1 MAPDEAERWGLATP
15 SRPPA
20 RRPRLPPGAP
30 TLLSESPLSS
40 TSLSASPDLTRRP
53 ARCSLVSPASAP
65 EASCKPRSRGKAED
79 GASAK
84 QSRLAAGEW
93 KPRASGTAS
102 PNASRLIS
110 SAASPSTRSR
120 SSLSPPSVSRSL
132 SPFLPSAARGLQ
144 TSERPAGEPA
154 LAAGAAALRRHFAEL
169 VRGLFSQLAKAGS
182 GSTLPC
188 GNSGSPEAGPTP
200 SAGEPRMQRKPRKEG
215 SRTAGGDR
223 TCSGESSGDQA
234 DANPQVAVACAERSS
249 RKDNE
254 DFPALATAWRDL
266 CRDPAMV
273 GSRGRC
279 SEAPVSPD
287 GTLSVLSSGDRDS
300 PGAWSLRR
308 TAAHFVGEGDVRA
321 QGESTNDGERESSSQ
336 VAQPGRQRQRERAAR
351 KDEAEKTGEGVE
363 RRQSSAALP
372 LATAS
377 VCGALSG
384 PAAVLDAGVAD
395 EESAFHVENILE
407 NTERREELAEYAN
420 IFAPLFGADPQDLSS
435 HGRSVLHCVALELQ
449 ILRRTKE
456 GHAQSELAPAGV
468 RTLQTPGEAHVS
480 PCQTPKALHALT
492 RVTASPEQ
500 TCCSSSCS
508 SLSSLSSPASP
519 VFREGASAAL
529 AGALC
534 AEEGGSAE
542 GENEN
547 VALKGAS
554 RAALQDGPRATQRE
568 QEREERDGGA
578 GTEERGERK
587 RGSNDAT
594 RSAVK
599 EILDIPT
606 GAVFGKVA
614 PDGVSDDVLF
624 HFSCRRSQSD
634 DLSALFLRGDCALP
648 GLDHAS
654 PRSLF
659 SLSSQPSPACVS
671 SPGSPV
677 MAAPAPYTVRLGTQF
692 ALCLD
697 PTERELD
704 TGTPEDLE
712 SPSFIWQSTEESEY
726 DGSTFQAPPPELP
739 VLDGE
744 GREHTERVAGE
755 NTGPDFFCL
764 ALCAAAR
771 RASQCP
777 AASHD
782 TAGPFLAFPAHDAV
796 ADVARWAED
805 RRDLARA
812 GDEKV
817 EPCRGR
823 AAFFAP
829 RSASPSRSAAP
840 RCLLPSLAPFGE
852 TAHVFSLGELF
863 PLGDGHHWTRA
874 SDDFTPSASRVSACE
889 GERTSGAPPVDLPLL
904 AASRGPLAVSDISS
918 AAPLSL
924 AVCRSSI
931 GRPGAS
937 AIDDDG
943 ERTKGEDRSG
953 SWLSPRSV
961 AVLRQSLPPDTDGPE
976 SLLAS
981 LRQRIGGWGFDLTAG
996 KGEKG
1001 RGSEREAK
1009 RSEGSA
1015 KRGEEAGNA
1024 TVHTREAELKG
1035 EDLRTGKE
1043 GGGTP
1048 LTAGNESPNCVPK
1061 INPGA
1066 SSGATSSTTPD
1077 EQARNASNPPHS
1089 PTSSAS
1095 VSSPPFYSDAVAT
1108 SSSAASIFG
1117 PPSSLSLATS
1127 PGVGGQE
1134 GDRTETS
1141 DPRAGDSVE
1150 DPRNRC
1156 FSPASARGSGS
1167 HLASHVTLDGST
1179 EAWRRASELSAPL
1192 RDRAVAVKTAT
1203 HENAKERTRIYASDS
1218 GARFVASL
1226 NLGVEQCSTTS
1237 GISSRDSSTP
1247 PIPHRPPSSGPPS
1260 QARAGSSGEGWSA
1273 SPLAPDRVS
1282 FSVSPNDAPRRQAS
1296 RPAVAGDVGSP
1307 LMSGARTPQVEREST
1322 GTMLHV
1328 NSGVHTPVE
1337 QEERSGCLSSVHSC
1351 VCTPGRGSEGS
1362 TTATQL
1368 SSPSVQTQSE
1378 QGSERGD
1385 TAQVNSGAFP
1395 PGFSEMGERQTN
1407 MPMPQMYRA
1416 VHTPGQNQYC
1426 GGEDAFL
1433 NSGVCTPSV
1442 GETNGEQHSLK
1453 GQTKKRRSKVRV
1465 HEKTERLNA
1474 GAKWEEA
1481 RTTGSVSSGGPAT
1494 AHPVVTIGLV
1504 GRPGGAHNL
1513 VTPISSETA
1522 LTTGDFSATRVV
1534 RLSNKAMEL
1543 PYVHG
1548 VRFEAEAFA
1557 WTAKIG
1563 SESRRFL
1570 VKKHGFQKSRLC
1582 AIEKIQQ
1589 WRATLSPEALERELE
1604 EERQV
1609 VASLPADP
1617 CLATEAAPP
1626 PPEEVSSQRSGASIS
1641 LEEGEGVRADLEGRS
1656 EEGSRK
1662 QRRTKSVGTPSA
1674 ALYNAQASSAL
1685 SVSPLAQPDVS
1696 RLDAPATSS
1705 AFSLSPDAQCMYTG
1719 RAGTSPELTHAQ
1731 DGMAKGCVAMAPPG
1745 ATRAS
1750 PSGLSASAFGFR
1762 PVQQPAYSS
1771 QVSPHL
1777 QPTQQNTF
1785 RSPSFSCVSSTPP
1798 AAGLAAVDRS
1808 LPSATSQPAHASPA
1822 SLPSLPPAL
1831 YMQSPVQAPSPFPG
1845 FSVSPPRPAPGR
1857 AQDPRDGREEKGE
1870 SDRMRLLAEYQSRVS
1885 LPAISS
1891 AFLPP
1896 CASTSSPI
1904 FPPSDPG
1911 GRVLG
1916 APEPAK
1922 PQGSYPVPSESAH
1935 TTLSPNICPSSA
1947 SSSSSAAPFSP
1958 FSVGGG
1964 LSAMPSAQSASGA
1977 AGRRACGDERRGG
1990 PSSDSAAGRGLGA
2003 GDGKE
2008 QKGPGECPSSL
2019 VQNVLSS
2026 LHPPSLPPQSSSLP
2040 RQSSS
2045 LPPQSPSLPPQ
2056 SPSLGYVASPA
2067 VSASLVPPG
2076 TSASGAA
2083 YPFLLSPASPSSA
2096 SSSASVPPSQFP
2108 AFGGSSDHEGHS
2120 GNAPTPSWARAQML
2134 PQPGASW

>member
-1307 LMSGARTPQVEREST
+1307 LMSGAR
-1322 GTMLHV
+1322 
-1328 NSGVHTPVE
+1328 
-1337 QEERSGCLSSVHSC
+1337 
-1351 VCTPGRGSEGS
+1351 
-1362 TTATQL
+1362 
-1368 SSPSVQTQSE
+1368 
-1378 QGSERGD
+1378 
-1385 TAQVNSGAFP
+1385 
-1395 PGFSEMGERQTN
+1395 
-1407 MPMPQMYRA
+1407 
-1416 VHTPGQNQYC
+1416 
-1426 GGEDAFL
+1426 
-1433 NSGVCTPSV
+1433 
-1442 GETNGEQHSLK
+1442 
-1453 GQTKKRRSKVRV
+1453 
-1465 HEKTERLNA
+1465 
-1474 GAKWEEA
+1474 AKWEEA